1 MFAKIT
7 EINSNDRASTMNK
20 FKKPAEN
27 RGKRNGKERKQRI
40 KQAKYSLRL
49 FEPQGISVTAT

>member
-20 FKKPAEN
+20 CKKPAEN
-27 RGKRNGKERKQRI
+27 RGKHMGRKRKQRI
-40 KQAKYSLRL
+40 KKAKYSLRL
-49 FEPQGISVTAT
+49 FA